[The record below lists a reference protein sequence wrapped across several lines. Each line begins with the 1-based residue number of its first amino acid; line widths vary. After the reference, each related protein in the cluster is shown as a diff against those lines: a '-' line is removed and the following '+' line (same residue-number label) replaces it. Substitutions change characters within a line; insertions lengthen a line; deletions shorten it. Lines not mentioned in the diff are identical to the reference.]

1 MHRAF
6 LLALVCLLPAG
17 CATSGGHKAS
27 AAATAKA
34 DALTP
39 SPFVVVGHVLAF
51 DASTGN
57 VIIDVAPYAVL
68 PLGFDGLTLLA
79 RTDDLQPTAK
89 LQASAYL
96 RGHTLGA
103 RLLAGLPAIGDE
115 VVSPPAAR

>member
-17 CATSGGHKAS
+17 CATSGGHKPS
-27 AAATAKA
+27 ADAKS

-51 DASTGN
+51 DPSTAN

-68 PLGFDGLTLLA
+68 PLGFDGLNMLA

-103 RLLAGLPAIGDE
+103 RLLAGRPNIGDE
-115 VVSPPAAR
+115 VVIPPATR